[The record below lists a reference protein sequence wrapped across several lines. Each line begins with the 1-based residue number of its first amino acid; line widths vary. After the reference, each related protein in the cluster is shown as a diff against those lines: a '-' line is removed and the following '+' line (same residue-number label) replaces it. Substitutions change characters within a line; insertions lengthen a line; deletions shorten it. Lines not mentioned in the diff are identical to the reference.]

1 MNIKNV
7 QLSQRNHRI
16 KLDSNDSNYKQPF
29 MDIIQVNQHPS
40 PSQKLEDFV
49 EAKFYCMHAID
60 DSS

>member
-1 MNIKNV
+1 
-7 QLSQRNHRI
+7 
-16 KLDSNDSNYKQPF
+16 
-29 MDIIQVNQHPS
+29 MDIIQVNRHPS